1 MRTIDKLLLI
11 SLLALTLAGCREEYE
26 PILLPENTIVTYPD
40 PLVGDVKGFF
50 LLNEGNM
57 GSNKATLDYFDY
69 ETGEYSCNIFPQRNP
84 NVVKELGDVGNDLQV
99 YGERLYAVINCSNLV
114 EVMNLSTAEHIGA
127 VSIANCRYITFDK
140 GFAYVSSYAGPVQID
155 PNARPGKVVK
165 IDTATLSIVGECVV
179 GYQPEEMAVVGNR
192 LYVANSGGYRV
203 PNYDTTVSVID
214 LETFTE
220 LKRIEVAIN
229 LHRLELDRYGYLWV
243 SSRGDYY
250 GKQSALYAIDTRT
263 DQVATKL
270 DLPVGNMTRLGD
282 SLYVY
287 SNAFDK
293 QAQKHSIS
301 YAIVNLVSRE
311 VVDRHFIKD
320 GTESQIVVPYGVAVN
335 PETRDIL
342 VTDAGDYVT
351 PGKLHC
357 YNSEGVRQWT
367 VTTGDIPAHIAFT
380 HRRLKPTTITN
391 PDQNDANPYIT
402 SVFDYRPAVGQFV
415 NKLPKYEEGDTQE
428 KMNAKVLAAI
438 GNNARS
444 QISLGGYG
452 GYVVVGFD
460 HTIPN
465 VSGLRDFRVLGNA
478 FYSGTASPTDP
489 IGGSSEPGI
498 IMVARDDNGNGL
510 PDDEWYEIAG
520 SAHRDVK
527 SENFYPLAQKAGL
540 DVAFYSDYQITYY
553 RPASEPEVATEN
565 YIRWVDNKQ
574 KEGYMVKNEFHL
586 QSYFP
591 QWIDADSL
599 VFSGSRLPQNGIDT
613 SDKGTYFVLYKFGYG
628 YADNDK
634 NTADDASIDIDW
646 AVDSEGK
653 AVTLSGIDF
662 IKIYSGVNQ
671 QNGWIGENSTEISGI
686 EDLHALGERIAT
698 R

>member
-1 MRTIDKLLLI
+1 MKTLGKLLAVSLI
-11 SLLALTLAGCREEYE
+11 ALFLEGCRENID
-26 PILLPENTIVTYPD
+26 PILPPENSVVTYPD
-40 PLVGDVKGFF
+40 PMVGDVKGFF

-57 GSNKATLDYFDY
+57 GSNKASLDYFDY
-69 ETGEYSCNIFPQRNP
+69 ESGEYSCNIFPQRNP

-99 YGERLYAVINCSNLV
+99 YGERLYAVINCSNLI
-114 EVMNLSTAEHIGA
+114 EIMELSTAKHIGT

-155 PNARPGKVVK
+155 PNARPGKIVK

-179 GYQPEEMAVVGNR
+179 GYQPEEMAIVGNK

-243 SSRGDYY
+243 SSRGDYND
-250 GKQSALYAIDTRT
+250 KQSALYAIDTRT
-263 DQVATKL
+263 DEVALKL
-270 DLPVGNMTRLGD
+270 DLPVGNMTRCGD

-293 QAQKHSIS
+293 QAQKHNIS
-301 YAIVNLVSRE
+301 YAIVNLASRE

-335 PETRDIL
+335 PETREIL

-357 YNSEGVRQWT
+357 YNADGVRQWS

-380 HRRLKPTTITN
+380 HRRLKPAEQTT
-391 PDQNDANPYIT
+391 PGGNDTNPYIT

-415 NKLPKYEEGDTQE
+415 NELPKYEAGDTQE

-452 GYVVVGFD
+452 GYVIVGFD

-478 FYSGTASPTDP
+478 FCNPTTP
-489 IGGSSEPGI
+489 VGGSCEPGI
-498 IMVARDDNGNGL
+498 IMVSRDDNGNGQ
-510 PDDEWYEIAG
+510 PDDAWYEIAG
-520 SAHRDVK
+520 SAHRNVK
-527 SENFYPLAQKAGL
+527 GEAFYDIAKQAGL
-540 DVAFYSDYQITYY
+540 DVEFYSDYQITYY
-553 RPASEPEVATEN
+553 RPTSEPDEPTIE
-565 YIRWVDNKQ
+565 YIRWTDNKQ
-574 KEGYMVKNEFHL
+574 SEGYCIKNSTHL
-586 QSYFP
+586 QPYFP
-591 QWIDADSL
+591 QWIDAETL
-599 VFSGSRLPQNGIDT
+599 TFSGSRLPQNGIDT
-613 SDKGTYFVLYKFGYG
+613 SGKETNFVLYRFAYG
-628 YADNDK
+628 YADNDA
-634 NTADDASIDIDW
+634 NTNVESAIDIDW

-653 AVTLSGIDF
+653 AVSLNGIDF

-671 QNGWIGENSTEISGI
+671 QNGWIGECSTEVCGV

>member
-1 MRTIDKLLLI
+1 MRNITKLLI
-11 SLLALTLAGCREEYE
+11 ITALCATVAGCRENIE
-26 PILLPENTIVTYPD
+26 PILPPENTVVTYPD

-57 GSNKATLDYFDY
+57 GSNKASLDYFDY
-69 ETGEYSCNIFPQRNP
+69 ESGEYSCNIFPQRNP
-84 NVVKELGDVGNDLQV
+84 NVVKELGDVGNDLAV

-114 EVMNLSTAEHIGA
+114 EVMDLSTAEHIGA
-127 VSIANCRYITFDK
+127 ISIANCRYITFDK
-140 GFAYVSSYAGPVQID
+140 GYAYVSSYAGPVQID

-229 LHRLELDRYGYLWV
+229 LHRVELDRYGYLWV
-243 SSRGDYY
+243 SSRGDYD
-250 GKQSALYAIDTRT
+250 GKESALYAIDTRT
-263 DQVATKL
+263 DQVTHKL

-293 QAQKHSIS
+293 QSQKYNVS
-301 YAIVNLVSRE
+301 YAIVNLATRE
-311 VVDRHFIKD
+311 VVDHHFIKD

-335 PETRDIL
+335 PETREIL

-357 YNSEGVRQWT
+357 YDAKGIRKWT

-380 HRRLKPTTITN
+380 HRRLKPVSSSG
-391 PDQNDANPYIT
+391 PDQNGANPYIT
-402 SVFDYRPAVGQFV
+402 SVFDYRPSVGQFV
-415 NKLPKYEEGDTQE
+415 NVLPKYEAGDTQE

-438 GNNARS
+438 GNNARG

-478 FYSGTASPTDP
+478 FYNASAAPTDP
-489 IGGSSEPGI
+489 IGGNSEPGI
-498 IMVARDDNGNGL
+498 IMVARDSNGNGL

-527 SENFYPLAQKAGL
+527 SETFYSLAQEAGL
-540 DVAFYSDYQITYY
+540 DVAFYADYQITFY
-553 RPASEPEVATEN
+553 RPATEPDAATEH
-565 YIRWVDNKQ
+565 YIKWSDNKQ
-574 KEGYMVKNEFHL
+574 SEGYCAKNSFHL

-599 VFSGSRLPQNGIDT
+599 VFEGSRLPQNGIDK
-613 SDKGTYFVLYKFGYG
+613 SGNGTNFVLYKFGWG
-628 YADNDK
+628 YADNDL
-634 NTADDASIDIDW
+634 NTSIESSIDIDW

-662 IKIYSGVNQ
+662 IKIYTGVNQ
-671 QNGWIGENSTEISGI
+671 QNGWIGECSTEISGV
-686 EDLHALGERIAT
+686 EDLHALGEQIAT

>member
-1 MRTIDKLLLI
+1 MKTIDKLLVI
-11 SLLALTLAGCREEYE
+11 SLVALSLAGCRENIE
-26 PILLPENTIVTYPD
+26 PILLPDNTVVTYPD
-40 PLVGDVKGFF
+40 PMVGDVKGFF

-69 ETGEYSCNIFPQRNP
+69 ESGEYSCNIFPQRNP
-84 NVVKELGDVGNDLQV
+84 HVVKELGDVGNDLQV

-114 EVMNLSTAEHIGA
+114 EVMDLSTAEHIGA
-127 VSIANCRYITFDK
+127 ISIANCRYITFDK
-140 GFAYVSSYAGPVQID
+140 GYAYVSSYAGPVQID

-214 LETFTE
+214 LDSFTE
-220 LKRIEVAIN
+220 IKRIEVAIN
-229 LHRLELDRYGYLWV
+229 LHRLELDRYGLLWI
-243 SSRGDYY
+243 SSRGDYN

-263 DQVATKL
+263 DEVALKL
-270 DLPVGNMTRLGD
+270 ELPVGNMTRAGD

-293 QAQKHSIS
+293 QAQKHNIS
-301 YAIVNLVSRE
+301 YAIINTATHE
-311 VVDRHFIKD
+311 IADRHFIKD

-335 PETRDIL
+335 PETREIL

-357 YNSEGVRQWT
+357 YDAKGVRKWS

-380 HRRLKPTTITN
+380 HRRLKPATIVG
-391 PDQNDANPYIT
+391 PDQYDTNPYIT
-402 SVFDYRPAVGQFV
+402 SVFDYRPAIGQFV
-415 NKLPKYEEGDTQE
+415 NQLPKYESGDTQA
-428 KMNAKVLAAI
+428 KMNAKVLRAI

-444 QISLGGYG
+444 LISLGGYG
-452 GYVVVGFD
+452 GYVIVGFD

-478 FYSGTASPTDP
+478 FCNPGSPA
-489 IGGSSEPGI
+489 GGSCEPGI
-498 IMVARDDNGNGL
+498 IMVSRDVNGNGQ

-520 SAHRDVK
+520 SAHRDVTA
-527 SENFYPLAQKAGL
+527 EPFYTIAKQAGL
-540 DVAFYSDYQITYY
+540 DVAFYTDYQITYY
-553 RPASEPEVATEN
+553 RPSAEPTEATAQ
-565 YIRWVDNKQ
+565 YVRWTDNKQ
-574 KEGYMVKNEFHL
+574 AEGYCAKNSTHL

-591 QWIDADSL
+591 QWIDSETL
-599 VFSGSRLPQNGIDT
+599 TFSGTRLPQNGIDK
-613 SDKGTYFVLYKFGYG
+613 SGSGNNFVLYRFAYG
-628 YADNDK
+628 YADNDV
-634 NTADDASIDIDW
+634 NSNVESSIDIDW

-653 AVTLSGIDF
+653 AVSLSGIDF

-671 QNGWIGENSTEISGI
+671 ANGWIGECSTEISGI
-686 EDLHALGERIAT
+686 EDLHALGERIET

>member
-1 MRTIDKLLLI
+1 MKTIDKLLII
-11 SLLALTLAGCREEYE
+11 SLVALSLAGCRDNVE
-26 PILLPENTIVTYPD
+26 PILPPDNTVVTYPD
-40 PLVGDVKGFF
+40 PMVGDVKGFF

-69 ETGEYSCNIFPQRNP
+69 ESGEYSCNIFPQRNP
-84 NVVKELGDVGNDLQV
+84 HVVKELGDVGNDLQV

-114 EVMNLSTAEHIGA
+114 EVMDLSTAEHIGV

-140 GFAYVSSYAGPVQID
+140 GYAYVSSYAGPVQVD
-155 PNARPGKVVK
+155 PNARPGKIVK
-165 IDTATLSIVGECVV
+165 IDTATLAIVGECVV

-214 LETFTE
+214 LDSFTE
-220 LKRIEVAIN
+220 IKRIEVAIN
-229 LHRLELDRYGYLWV
+229 LHRLELDRYGLLWV
-243 SSRGDYY
+243 SSRGDYN

-263 DQVATKL
+263 DEVALKL

-293 QAQKHSIS
+293 QAQKYNVS
-301 YAIVNLVSRE
+301 YAIVNTATRE
-311 VVDRHFIKD
+311 VVDHHFIKD

-335 PETRDIL
+335 PETREIL

-357 YNSEGVRQWT
+357 YDAKGVRKWS

-380 HRRLKPTTITN
+380 HRRLKPTTIIN
-391 PDQNDANPYIT
+391 PDQNDTNPYIT

-415 NKLPKYEEGDTQE
+415 NQLPKYEAGDTQA
-428 KMNAKVLAAI
+428 KMNEKVLRAI

-478 FYSGTASPTDP
+478 FCNPTTP
-489 IGGSSEPGI
+489 VGGSCEPGI
-498 IMVARDDNGNGL
+498 IMVSRDVNGNGQ

-520 SAHRDVK
+520 SAHRDVTA
-527 SENFYPLAQKAGL
+527 EPFYAVAQQAGL
-540 DVAFYSDYQITYY
+540 DVAFYTDYQITYY
-553 RPASEPEVATEN
+553 RPETEPNEPTEQ
-565 YIRWVDNKQ
+565 YIRWTDNKQ
-574 KEGYMVKNEFHL
+574 AEGYIYKNSYHL

-591 QWIDADSL
+591 QWIDSETL
-599 VFSGSRLPQNGIDT
+599 TFSGSRLPQNGIDK
-613 SDKGTYFVLYKFGYG
+613 SGTGNNFVLYRFAYG
-628 YADNDK
+628 YADNDA
-634 NTADDASIDIDW
+634 NTSIESSIDIDW

-653 AVTLSGIDF
+653 TVSLSGIDF

-671 QNGWIGENSTEISGI
+671 TNGWIGECSTEISGI
-686 EDLHALGERIAT
+686 EDLHALGERIET

>member
-1 MRTIDKLLLI
+1 MRTIDKLFVI
-11 SLLALTLAGCREEYE
+11 SLLALTLAGCRDNIE
-26 PILLPENTIVTYPD
+26 PILLPDNTIVTYPD
-40 PLVGDVKGFF
+40 PMVGDVKGFF

-57 GSNKATLDYFDY
+57 GSNKASLDYFDY

-179 GYQPEEMAVVGNR
+179 GYQPEEMAVVGDR

-250 GKQSALYAIDTRT
+250 SKQSALYAIDTRT

-357 YNSEGVRQWT
+357 YNADGVRQWS

-380 HRRLKPTTITN
+380 HRRLKPTTNTN
-391 PDQNDANPYIT
+391 PDQNDTNPYIT

-415 NKLPKYEEGDTQE
+415 NELPKYEAGDTQE

-498 IMVARDDNGNGL
+498 IMVARDANGNGL

-527 SENFYPLAQKAGL
+527 SEAFYPLAQKAGL
-540 DVAFYSDYQITYY
+540 DVAFYTDYQITYY
-553 RPASEPEVATEN
+553 RPTSEPDEPTEQ
-565 YIRWVDNKQ
+565 YIRWTDNKQ
-574 KEGYMVKNEFHL
+574 GEGYMVKNEFHL

-599 VFSGSRLPQNGIDT
+599 VFSGTRLPQNGIDT
-613 SDKGTYFVLYKFGYG
+613 SGKGTNFVLYKFGYG

-646 AVDSEGK
+646 AVDSGGK

-662 IKIYSGVNQ
+662 VKIYSGVNQ
-671 QNGWIGENSTEISGI
+671 QNGWIGENSTEVCGV

>member
-1 MRTIDKLLLI
+1 MRNITKLLVI
-11 SLLALTLAGCREEYE
+11 TALCATVAGCRENIE
-26 PILLPENTIVTYPD
+26 PILPPENTVVTYPD

-57 GSNKATLDYFDY
+57 GSNKASLDYFDY
-69 ETGEYSCNIFPQRNP
+69 ESGEYSCNIFPQRNP
-84 NVVKELGDVGNDLQV
+84 NVVKELGDVGNDLAV

-114 EVMNLSTAEHIGA
+114 EVMDLSTAEHIGA
-127 VSIANCRYITFDK
+127 ISIANCRYITFDK
-140 GFAYVSSYAGPVQID
+140 GYAYVSSYAGPVQID

-243 SSRGDYY
+243 SSRGDYD
-250 GKQSALYAIDTRT
+250 GTQSALYAIDTRT
-263 DQVATKL
+263 DQVTHKL

-293 QAQKHSIS
+293 QSQKYNVS
-301 YAIVNLVSRE
+301 YAIVNLATRE
-311 VVDRHFIKD
+311 VVDHHFIKD
-320 GTESQIVVPYGVAVN
+320 GTESQIAVPYGVAVN
-335 PETRDIL
+335 PETREIL

-357 YNSEGVRQWT
+357 YDAKGIRKWT

-380 HRRLKPTTITN
+380 HRRLKPASSPT
-391 PDQNDANPYIT
+391 PDQNDVNPYIT
-402 SVFDYRPAVGQFV
+402 SVFDYRPAIGQFV

-460 HTIPN
+460 HTIQN
-465 VSGLRDFRVLGNA
+465 VSGLCDFRVLGNA
-478 FYSGTASPTDP
+478 FYNASAASTDP
-489 IGGSSEPGI
+489 VGGSCEAGI
-498 IMVARDDNGNGL
+498 IMVSSDTNGNGL

-520 SAHRDVK
+520 SAHRDAK
-527 SENFYPLAQKAGL
+527 SESFYTMAQEAGL
-540 DVAFYSDYQITYY
+540 DVAFYTDYQITYH
-553 RPASEPEVATEN
+553 RPSTEPDAATEQ
-565 YIRWVDNKQ
+565 YIKWQDNKQ
-574 KEGYMVKNEFHL
+574 GEGYCAKNSTHL

-591 QWIDADSL
+591 QWIADNSL
-599 VFSGSRLPQNGIDT
+599 TFSGSRLPQNGIDR
-613 SDKGTYFVLYKFGYG
+613 SGKGNNFVLYKFGWG
-628 YADNDK
+628 YADNAL
-634 NTADDASIDIDW
+634 NTSTDTAIDIDW
-646 AVDSEGK
+646 AVDSEGN
-653 AVTLSGIDF
+653 AVALSGIDF
-662 IKIYSGVNQ
+662 VKIYTGINQ
-671 QNGWIGENSTEISGI
+671 QNGWIGECSTEISGV
-686 EDLHALGERIAT
+686 EDLHALGEQIAT